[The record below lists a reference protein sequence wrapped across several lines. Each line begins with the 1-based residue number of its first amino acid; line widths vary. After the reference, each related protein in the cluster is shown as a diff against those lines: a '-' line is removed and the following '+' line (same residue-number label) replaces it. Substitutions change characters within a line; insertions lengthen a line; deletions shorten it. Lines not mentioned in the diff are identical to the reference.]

1 MTLKPQVT
9 RGQLSAAG
17 LRIGIVVSRFNNFI
31 TDRLLAGALEALEQ
45 AGADEKQIEIVRVPG
60 SLEIALA
67 AKKLAATGRVDSIIC
82 IGCVLRGETS
92 HYDYVCSE
100 TARGIQIAQLDTG
113 VPMAFCVLTC
123 DTLEQAID
131 RAGLK
136 SGNKGYEAGMGAVE
150 MAQLSIKLA
159 RKLASGCAS
168 AQNFREARHQTA
180 ARKSMTLRRK
190 SREFALQM
198 LFEWDM
204 AHQKPKQIEQHFWKQ
219 ARAADSTRKFA
230 DQLFEGAVAQAAA
243 NDALVGKL
251 SENWKFERL
260 AAVDRN
266 ILRLAIYEFKSGTA
280 PVKVVIDEALELA
293 KKFSSAEAP
302 AFLNGILDAAQKKL
316 EG

>member
-45 AGADEKQIEIVRVPG
+45 AGADEKQIEIIRVPG

-136 SGNKGYEAGMGAVE
+136 SGNKGYDAGMGAIE
-150 MAQLSIKLA
+150 MAQLSLKLAPKLPPA
-159 RKLASGCAS
+159 RKLS
-168 AQNFREARHQTA
+168 A
-180 ARKSMTLRRK
+180 KPGSKPRR
-190 SREFALQM
+190 
-198 LFEWDM
+198 
-204 AHQKPKQIEQHFWKQ
+204 
-219 ARAADSTRKFA
+219 
-230 DQLFEGAVAQAAA
+230 
-243 NDALVGKL
+243 GK
-251 SENWKFERL
+251 R
-260 AAVDRN
+260 
-266 ILRLAIYEFKSGTA
+266 
-280 PVKVVIDEALELA
+280 
-293 KKFSSAEAP
+293 
-302 AFLNGILDAAQKKL
+302 
-316 EG
+316 